1 MVTRALRKNGDVS
14 IIFSIVNIITVLND
28 SIKRFLELDLFM
40 KYNCHFLRG
49 HFFCILTNYRKIYFP
64 DVRLTGRPNG

>member
-28 SIKRFLELDLFM
+28 SIIRFLELDLFM
-40 KYNCHFLRG
+40 KYNCHFLYGDIVYPKNDDIGGRG
-49 HFFCILTNYRKIYFP
+49 DKNCLFCGN
-64 DVRLTGRPNG
+64 V